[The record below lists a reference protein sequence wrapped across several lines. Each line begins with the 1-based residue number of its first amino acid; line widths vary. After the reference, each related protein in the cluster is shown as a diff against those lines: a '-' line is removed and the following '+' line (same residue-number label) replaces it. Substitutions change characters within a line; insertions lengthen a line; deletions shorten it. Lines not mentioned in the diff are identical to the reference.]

1 MRATPPAILGVALL
15 LTMGLMAGPTPAEA
29 SVGDVP
35 ETKTQLGSYLAGRL
49 ARGHHDSM
57 AAATYYGKALEH
69 DPGNDVLVEQAFLM
83 EATEGNWSRVEELAG
98 QLMQLKPG
106 SGVARAF
113 LGLAAFKA
121 GRYQDA
127 EEQFKA
133 TGPNS
138 IGELTSALALA
149 WTYQAQN
156 KTQEAL
162 AILDAQRLPDW
173 ANYFLRFHRA
183 LIADVAGRPSDARAA
198 YERMT
203 KNERMLRV
211 TLAYARQAAANGDI
225 RLAQSLLA
233 ANAERTKG
241 DPHPY
246 VRALQQE
253 IAAGKRPQLLIS
265 TPAEGL
271 AEAFYGLG
279 EALSGEGSTGISVVF
294 LQFALYLTPDAPFPL
309 VTLANASETTKQ
321 YAAAI
326 GAYERVPKGTPFEV
340 NVEVRKALNLNQ
352 LERVE
357 EAKTSLEQ
365 LASDYPQDLRPL
377 EALGGI
383 MRGHKRF
390 AEAAEYYSRAIALI
404 DRPDSRHWTYF
415 YSRGTSYERLKKLP
429 EAEADLQQSLKLSP
443 DQPLTLNYLGYT
455 WIDNN
460 RNLRQGMAMIEKAV
474 RLKPDDGYIVD
485 SLGWAHYRLGNFTE
499 AVKHLERA
507 VELRPEDATLNDHL
521 GDGYWRVGRKREA
534 RFQWEQALS
543 FNPEPEE
550 AEKIRQK
557 LDKGLTA
564 LPPARTVK
572 RKKGARH
579 ADRAKNRKRSEVNPN
594 PLFPFFQ

>member
-1 MRATPPAILGVALL
+1 MRAKPTAIPGIALL
-15 LTMGLMAGPTPAEA
+15 LTMGLMAGLTPTEA
-29 SVGDVP
+29 RIGDVP
-35 ETKTQLGSYLAGRL
+35 ETKTQLGSYLAGRV
-49 ARGHHDSM
+49 ARGQHDSM
-57 AAATYYGKALEH
+57 AAATFYGKALEH
-69 DPGNDVLVEQAFLM
+69 DPGNELLVEQAFLM
-83 EATEGNWSRVEELAG
+83 EATEGNWSRVEGLAR

-106 SGVARAF
+106 SGLARAF
-113 LGLAAFKA
+113 LGLAAFNA
-121 GRYQDA
+121 GRFRDA

-156 KTQEAL
+156 KTNEAF
-162 AILDAQRLPDW
+162 AVLDAQKLPDW

-183 LIADVAGRPSDARAA
+183 LIADVAGRPAEAGAS

-203 KNERMLRV
+203 KNERALRV
-211 TLAYARQAAANGDI
+211 TLAYARHAAANGDA
-225 RLAQSLLA
+225 RLAQSLLS
-233 ANAERTKG
+233 ANIERTKG

-253 IAAGKRPQLLIS
+253 IAAGKPQLLVT

-294 LQFALYLTPDAPFPL
+294 LQFALYLTPNAPFPL
-309 VTLANASETTKQ
+309 VTLANASETAKR

-340 NVEVRKALNLNQ
+340 NIEVRKALNLNQ
-352 LERVE
+352 LERVD
-357 EAKTSLEQ
+357 EAQKLLDQ
-365 LASDYPQDLRPL
+365 LANEYPQDLRPL

-390 AEAAEYYSRAIALI
+390 EEAADYYSRAIALI
-404 DRPDSRHWTYF
+404 GRPESKHWTYF
-415 YSRGTSYERLKKLP
+415 YSRGTCYERLKKLP

-455 WIDNN
+455 WIDHN
-460 RNLRQGMAMIEKAV
+460 RNLRQGLKMIEKAV

-485 SLGWAHYRLGNFTE
+485 SLGWAHYRMGNFKD
-499 AVKHLERA
+499 AVKYLERA

-521 GDGYWRVGRKREA
+521 GDAYWRVGRQREA

-543 FNPEPEE
+543 FKPEPEE
-550 AEKIRQK
+550 VDKIRQK
-557 LDKGLTA
+557 LEKGLPS
-564 LPPARTVK
+564 PPPVRSVK

-579 ADRAKNRKRSEVNPN
+579 ADRLKNRKRTEAG